1 MKIEVDFNGG
11 ALMKILNKN
20 KINKPKKM
28 KLSKREETAQRIVN
42 VKDIRDK
49 FLYTMDGKIITY
61 FQISPIDTNLF
72 SNREKVSITKIL
84 TSELTSERK
93 ILKLIAVPRPIDIS
107 HLLLEYQTILS
118 ETSNQK
124 QKELLR
130 QEMLSISSFALSGEV
145 VERQFYIMLWED
157 YEEGIERDLIKRAM
171 DLVGKFESSGIRA
184 SIVNESKI
192 VRLGNLINNPAY
204 ANVESTSYESTI
216 PFLFQ

>member
-1 MKIEVDFNGG
+1 
-11 ALMKILNKN
+11 MKILNKD
-20 KINKPKKM
+20 KVKKPKKM

-49 FLYTMDGKIITY
+49 FLYTMDGKIISY
-61 FQISPIDTNLF
+61 IQISPIDTNLF
-72 SNREKVSITKIL
+72 SKREKISITRIL

-107 HLLLEYQTILS
+107 SLLLEYQTILS

-145 VERQFYIMLWED
+145 VERQIYIMLWED
-157 YEEGIERDLIKRAM
+157 YEDGIERDLIKRTM
-171 DLVGKFESSGIRA
+171 DMVGKFEASGIRA
-184 SIVNESKI
+184 AVMNESKI
-192 VRLGNLINNPAY
+192 VRLCNLINNPAY
-204 ANVESTSYESTI
+204 ANVESTSYESTM
-216 PFLFQ
+216 PFLIQ

>member
-1 MKIEVDFNGG
+1 
-11 ALMKILNKN
+11 MKILNKN
-20 KINKPKKM
+20 KIKKPKKI

-49 FLYTMDGKIITY
+49 FLYTMDGKIISY
-61 FQISPIDTNLF
+61 IQISPIDTNLF
-72 SNREKVSITKIL
+72 SKREKISITRIL

-107 HLLLEYQTILS
+107 SLLLEYQTILS

-145 VERQFYIMLWED
+145 VERQIYIMLWED
-157 YEEGIERDLIKRAM
+157 YEDGIERDLIKRTM
-171 DLVGKFESSGIRA
+171 DMVGKFEASGIRA
-184 SIVNESKI
+184 TVMNESKI
-192 VRLGNLINNPAY
+192 VRLCNLINNPAY

-216 PFLFQ
+216 PFLIQ

>member
-1 MKIEVDFNGG
+1 
-11 ALMKILNKN
+11 MKILNKN
-20 KINKPKKM
+20 KIKKPKKI

-49 FLYTMDGKIITY
+49 FLYTMDGKIISY
-61 FQISPIDTNLF
+61 IQISPIDTNLF
-72 SNREKVSITKIL
+72 SKREKISITRIL

-107 HLLLEYQTILS
+107 SLLLEYQTILS

-145 VERQFYIMLWED
+145 VERQIYIMLWED
-157 YEEGIERDLIKRAM
+157 YEDGIERDLIKRTM
-171 DLVGKFESSGIRA
+171 DMVGKFEASGIRA
-184 SIVNESKI
+184 AVMNESKI
-192 VRLGNLINNPAY
+192 VRLCNLINNPAY
-204 ANVESTSYESTI
+204 ANVESTSYESTM
-216 PFLFQ
+216 PFLIQ

>member
-1 MKIEVDFNGG
+1 
-11 ALMKILNKN
+11 MKILNKEKVKKPN
-20 KINKPKKM
+20 KI

-49 FLYTMDGKIITY
+49 FLYTMDGKIISY
-61 FQISPIDTNLF
+61 IQISPIDTNLF
-72 SNREKVSITKIL
+72 SKREKISITRIL

-107 HLLLEYQTILS
+107 SLLLEYQTILS

-145 VERQFYIMLWED
+145 VERQIYIMLWED
-157 YEEGIERDLIKRAM
+157 YEDGIERDLIKRIM
-171 DLVGKFESSGIRA
+171 DMVGKFEASGIRA
-184 SIVNESKI
+184 AVMNESKI
-192 VRLGNLINNPAY
+192 VRLCNLINNPAY
-204 ANVESTSYESTI
+204 ANVESTSYESTM
-216 PFLFQ
+216 PFLIQ

>member
-1 MKIEVDFNGG
+1 
-11 ALMKILNKN
+11 MKILNKN
-20 KINKPKKM
+20 KIKPKKI

-49 FLYTMDGKIITY
+49 FLYTMDGKVISYI
-61 FQISPIDTNLF
+61 QISPIDTNLF
-72 SNREKVSITKIL
+72 SKREKISITRIL

-107 HLLLEYQTILS
+107 SLLIEYQTILS

-145 VERQFYIMLWED
+145 VERQIYIMLWED
-157 YEEGIERDLIKRAM
+157 YEDGIERDLIKRTM
-171 DLVGKFESSGIRA
+171 DMVGKFEASGIRA
-184 SIVNESKI
+184 AVMNESKI
-192 VRLGNLINNPAY
+192 VRLCNLINNPAY

-216 PFLFQ
+216 PFLIQ

>member
-1 MKIEVDFNGG
+1 
-11 ALMKILNKN
+11 MKILSKS
-20 KINKPKKM
+20 KTKQPKKI

-49 FLYTMDGKIITY
+49 FLYTMDGKIISY
-61 FQISPIDTNLF
+61 IQISPIDTNLF
-72 SNREKVSITKIL
+72 SKREKISITRIL

-107 HLLLEYQTILS
+107 SLLLEYQTILS

-145 VERQFYIMLWED
+145 VERQIYIMLWED
-157 YEEGIERDLIKRAM
+157 YEDGIERDLIKRIM
-171 DLVGKFESSGIRA
+171 DMVGKFEASGIRA
-184 SIVNESKI
+184 AVMNESKI
-192 VRLGNLINNPAY
+192 VRLCNLINNPAY
-204 ANVESTSYESTI
+204 ANVESTSYESTM
-216 PFLFQ
+216 PFLIQ